1 MDAPNPSQND
11 VVAQAARWLAEQVEP
26 PRAAVPE
33 LKKRFGLSAV
43 QACDAIALAARLRAE
58 GEATV

>member
-1 MDAPNPSQND
+1 MDMPTSSQNET
-11 VVAQAARWLAEQVEP
+11 VVAAARWLADQAEP

-43 QACDAIALAARLRAE
+43 QACEAIKLTEQYRRAND
-58 GEATV
+58 

>member
-1 MDAPNPSQND
+1 MADPIDA
-11 VVAQAARWLAEQVEP
+11 AARWLAQQSEP

-43 QACDAIALAARLRAE
+43 QACEAIKLADEHRRSN
-58 GEATV
+58 G